1 MHQDD
6 LVIYD
11 PHTYPNNELKM
22 VSASPADRE
31 ISLTG
36 AETER
41 TTLQTQRW
49 AIYLFL
55 GAFALIANN
64 QNRSAIA
71 QLRLTI

>member
-1 MHQDD
+1 M
-6 LVIYD
+6 IYD

-49 AIYLFL
+49 AIFLFL